1 MLSNGIVAGDRR
13 ASLGWLLIRAGR
25 PDFAVA
31 TCGNDEGASIND
43 LSCSHEA
50 FAALG
55 RYADAKEAALRLMQ
69 RVPATPAAIEQVRA
83 KEPRQAYQT
92 FLTWRAHNFLP
103 ANASWFQKAQVL
115 ADAGDTQSA
124 LKALQQSIARRE
136 PTAVKIRSTP
146 GFAAMRGNPSFD
158 QLSKAVGA

>member
-1 MLSNGIVAGDRR
+1 
-13 ASLGWLLIRAGR
+13 
-25 PDFAVA
+25 
-31 TCGNDEGASIND
+31 
-43 LSCSHEA
+43 
-50 FAALG
+50 
-55 RYADAKEAALRLMQ
+55 
-69 RVPATPAAIEQVRA
+69 VPATPAAIEQVRA